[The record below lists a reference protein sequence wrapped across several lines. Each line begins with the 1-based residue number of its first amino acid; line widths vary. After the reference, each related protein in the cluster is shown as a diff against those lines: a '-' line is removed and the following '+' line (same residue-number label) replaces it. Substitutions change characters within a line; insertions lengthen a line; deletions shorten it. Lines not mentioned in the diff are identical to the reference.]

1 MFSTPLD
8 EKQQLCLKEIK
19 SIVYP
24 PGITHEDIV
33 EGTVNANILENIKDL
48 HGLVFLKTVLASG
61 MYGEKEK
68 RSCLNYTG
76 YTKTLVDWFHA
87 VFPKLHTSTQTFLV
101 NIRKHCFKDE
111 TTLKVDL
118 KEVQVLNTAP
128 FQKCSAPQVK
138 EVKKRR
144 TLSGIKK
151 KAKKAKLLANV
162 ESAIEELRDLEAQD
176 DEEEMDTYLEN
187 LPREKL
193 EEEAKTIIQ
202 LFADSVGE
210 YNQLDD
216 ADLRD
221 LLAGVKYCHGLIT
234 EGRKK

>member
-1 MFSTPLD
+1 ML
-8 EKQQLCLKEIK
+8 
-19 SIVYP
+19 
-24 PGITHEDIV
+24 
-33 EGTVNANILENIKDL
+33 NAN
-48 HGLVFLKTVLASG
+48 
-61 MYGEKEK
+61 
-68 RSCLNYTG
+68 
-76 YTKTLVDWFHA
+76 
-87 VFPKLHTSTQTFLV
+87 
-101 NIRKHCFKDE
+101 
-111 TTLKVDL
+111 
-118 KEVQVLNTAP
+118 P

-144 TLSGIKK
+144 TLCGMKK
-151 KAKKAKLLANV
+151 KAKKAKLLTNM

-176 DEEEMDTYLEN
+176 DDEEKDAYLEN

-193 EEEAKTIIQ
+193 EEEAK
-202 LFADSVGE
+202 GE

>member
-1 MFSTPLD
+1 M
-8 EKQQLCLKEIK
+8 
-19 SIVYP
+19 
-24 PGITHEDIV
+24 
-33 EGTVNANILENIKDL
+33 
-48 HGLVFLKTVLASG
+48 
-61 MYGEKEK
+61 
-68 RSCLNYTG
+68 
-76 YTKTLVDWFHA
+76 DWFHA
-87 VFPKLHTSTQTFLV
+87 VFPELHTSPQTFLAR
-101 NIRKHCFKDE
+101 IRKQCFKDE
-111 TTLKVDL
+111 STLQVNL
-118 KEVQVLNTAP
+118 EEVQVLNANP

-144 TLSGIKK
+144 TLSGMKK

-216 ADLRD
+216 DDLRE
-221 LLAGVKYCHGLIT
+221 LLAGVKYCSGLIT
-234 EGRKK
+234 ERGKK

>member
-1 MFSTPLD
+1 M
-8 EKQQLCLKEIK
+8 
-19 SIVYP
+19 
-24 PGITHEDIV
+24 
-33 EGTVNANILENIKDL
+33 
-48 HGLVFLKTVLASG
+48 
-61 MYGEKEK
+61 
-68 RSCLNYTG
+68 
-76 YTKTLVDWFHA
+76 DWFHA

-144 TLSGIKK
+144 TLCGMKK
-151 KAKKAKLLANV
+151 AAKKAKLLANV